1 MIPVVKGAIREH
13 EDVTGYLVSI
23 DSNAQTSTHKS
34 VTTTRYYAVFHFEEY
49 GDRHV
54 AIEKRTFENGKK
66 GDTYTFLRK
75 HVNNDGYTF
84 FLMIGSFLA
93 FVLTV
98 FSTFLVIFCVYIVLT
113 EKQPI
118 KNQNTI

>member
-1 MIPVVKGAIREH
+1 MIPVVKGAIRENQ
-13 EDVTGYLVSI
+13 DITGYLVSI
-23 DSNAQTSTHKS
+23 DPNVQTSTHKS
-34 VTTTRYYAVFHFEEY
+34 VTTTRYYAIFHFEEY

-54 AIEKRTFENGKK
+54 AIQKRTFDNGKK

-75 HVNNDGYTF
+75 HVYSDVYTF
-84 FLMIGSFLA
+84 FLMIGSFLV

-98 FSTFLVIFCVYIVLT
+98 FSTFWVMFCCYIVLT
-113 EKQPI
+113 EKTSI